1 VRSVELL
8 QLLALVLL
16 LLEQQ
21 RALELVQVQ
30 ALVQVLQP
38 QVLKEYLLVL

>member
-16 LLEQQ
+16 LLEQR

-30 ALVQVLQP
+30 VLVQVLQP
-38 QVLKEYLLVL
+38 QALKEYLQVL

>member
-1 VRSVELL
+1 VELL

-16 LLEQQ
+16 LLEQR

-30 ALVQVLQP
+30 ALVQALQ
-38 QVLKEYLLVL
+38 QQQL